1 MTEERKQSL
10 FLDYIDGT
18 LDAEGM
24 EELHALTEADPSAKE
39 ELFSLKEMADMA
51 SQDDGMS
58 SFEKDRRAAGLIR
71 AVTGG
76 RTLVGIRIREIL
88 RYAAVAA
95 VAAGI
100 GVGGTF
106 LLRRSG
112 AETMTAVEALPGST
126 TLVTLPDGTAVTL
139 KSASALQYDP
149 AAFASR
155 E

>member
-76 RTLVGIRIREIL
+76 P
-88 RYAAVAA
+88 
-95 VAAGI
+95 
-100 GVGGTF
+100 
-106 LLRRSG
+106 S
-112 AETMTAVEALPGST
+112 
-126 TLVTLPDGTAVTL
+126 
-139 KSASALQYDP
+139 SASGSVKSSAMQP
-149 AAFASR
+149 WR
-155 E
+155 PWRPE